1 MDNLAAWQQFAKSF
15 GSKILI
21 GCYFGKN
28 HKCLEHIF
36 WFSFEKA
43 WIVFSSKNTIFF
55 SSLATRCR
63 WQHGGACKTFF
74 KPKVLGTGLLV
85 MQTLSLTSCLSRCGQ
100 KETTMSS
107 LGLKPPGWC
116 KYLQAFQDIQQL
128 VARCFLLFPAE
139 TPSWFHG
146 SPFMILAQPHDNK
159 CYILSPN
166 LSSCVVMMVAWWGR
180 QDFFCQIN
188 AAKFVTLW
196 LWFVY
201 NNELTQTRNNPSKKG
216 VIWHPEKTENNGTQ
230 AISLPPADGLLFF
243 SKRLP
248 SFPRWSIPQL
258 SHWIPS
264 DSQTWPLKKNSIARW
279 CSHWKSPIFSWWIC
293 MDFRRQIWSRPST
306 ATAFTAMFRAEVP
319 ARCRCGWQISSQRA
333 RWTWWSWRCAP
344 SGEAKKL
351 GVTVVV
357 SPLNVWWF
365 INHERAN

>member
-107 LGLKPPGWC
+107 LDLKPPGWC

-243 SKRLP
+243 PKDYLHFPDDLFHNYPTEYPLIVKRG
-248 SFPRWSIPQL
+248 
-258 SHWIPS
+258 
-264 DSQTWPLKKNSIARW
+264 
-279 CSHWKSPIFSWWIC
+279 HWKKTALLDDVPIESLQYLVGGFAWISVDKFGHGHPRPRRSRRC
-293 MDFRRQIWSRPST
+293 SVPRFR
-306 ATAFTAMFRAEVP
+306 
-319 ARCRCGWQISSQRA
+319 
-333 RWTWWSWRCAP
+333 
-344 SGEAKKL
+344 L
-351 GVTVVV
+351 GAVVV
-357 SPLNVWWF
+357 GRSVPKEPGGRGGVGGARRAARRKNWGSRWWCP
-365 INHERAN
+365 R